1 MTTQRAYA
9 LGYLIAELIFAPL
22 TAWAKVSAAGVWF
35 LYLAVLI
42 SVGACMLIRIC
53 TGEWP

>member
-9 LGYLIAELIFAPL
+9 LGYLIAGLIFTPL
-22 TAWAKVSAAGVWF
+22 TAWAKVSSDGAWF
-35 LYLAVLI
+35 LYIVVFV
-42 SVGACMLIRIC
+42 SFGACILIRIC

>member
-9 LGYLIAELIFAPL
+9 LGYLIAGLIFAPL
-22 TAWAKVSAAGVWF
+22 TAWAKASSDGATCLYIAVFVGMSAC
-35 LYLAVLI
+35 I
-42 SVGACMLIRIC
+42 LIRIC